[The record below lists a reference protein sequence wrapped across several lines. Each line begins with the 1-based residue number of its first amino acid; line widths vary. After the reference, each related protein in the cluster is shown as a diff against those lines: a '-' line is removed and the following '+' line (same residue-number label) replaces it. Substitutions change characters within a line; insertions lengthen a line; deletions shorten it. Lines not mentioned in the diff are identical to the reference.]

1 MTVALVTLLAAGIGL
16 AAGTAALLV
25 QSPKRSLILSLAGHF
40 CFCVALVILTTVIG
54 QQLKKP
60 VAALDLA
67 LPDKLIL
74 MLNLSDWIS
83 EYLYVL
89 ILALVVDVGVSMVLF
104 RGTSVSR
111 LARGYSAAT
120 TICLALVVAL
130 ATAATTAGVIE
141 MLAVLPPR
149 S

>member
-1 MTVALVTLLAAGIGL
+1 MVGELVLTVALVTLLAAGIGL

-25 QSPKRSLILSLAGHF
+25 QSSKRS
-40 CFCVALVILTTVIG
+40 
-54 QQLKKP
+54 
-60 VAALDLA
+60 
-67 LPDKLIL
+67 LIL
-74 MLNLSDWIS
+74 MLNLSDWVS

-141 MLAVLPPR
+141 ILEVLPPR